1 MGYSYIPANIFVRGT
16 SGNSPGTSYKEK
28 KKISKNTSQAAPGAL
43 THRLQCRTP
52 CKIQNGCSCQLLLIK
67 FLDPST
73 PSMRK
78 GRDGCSVGLYAVRSG
93 VLYSIQEGYM
103 DAQEGCILFRGV
115 TCCSVGLYAVQVG
128 YMDVQEGCILF
139 RGIICC
145 SGGLY
150 TVQEGYM
157 DA

>member
-103 DAQEGCILFRGV
+103 DAQEGCTLFRGV
-115 TCCSVGLYAVQVG
+115 
-128 YMDVQEGCILF
+128 
-139 RGIICC
+139 ICC

-150 TVQEGYM
+150 AVQRGYM
-157 DA
+157 LFRGVIWMFCGVIGCSEGL